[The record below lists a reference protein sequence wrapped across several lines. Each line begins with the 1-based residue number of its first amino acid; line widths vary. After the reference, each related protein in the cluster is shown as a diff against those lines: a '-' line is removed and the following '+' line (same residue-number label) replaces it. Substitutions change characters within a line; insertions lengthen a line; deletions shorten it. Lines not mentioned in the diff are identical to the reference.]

1 MNQAIIEAKKAL
13 LNKQIPIGAVIV
25 KKNKI
30 IARAHNNN
38 YIDNDPTSHAEINAI
53 RSACRLLSTPRLD
66 DCDLYVT
73 IEPCIMCAAVIS
85 KSRISRVYYGAIQ
98 EKYGSYES
106 SNFLINNAKNY
117 HIPEIYGLINSEE
130 CKKLIID
137 YFKLRR

>member
-13 LNKQIPIGAVIV
+13 LDKQIPVGAIIV
-25 KKNKI
+25 QNNKI

-38 YIDNDPTSHAEINAI
+38 FIDNDPTSHAEINVI
-53 RSACRLLSTPRLD
+53 RSACKLLGRPRLD
-66 DCDLYVT
+66 GCHLYVT

-98 EKYGSYES
+98 EKYGAYES
-106 SNFLINNAKNY
+106 SNFYLNNAKNY
-117 HIPEIYGLINSEE
+117 HIPEIYGLINNEE